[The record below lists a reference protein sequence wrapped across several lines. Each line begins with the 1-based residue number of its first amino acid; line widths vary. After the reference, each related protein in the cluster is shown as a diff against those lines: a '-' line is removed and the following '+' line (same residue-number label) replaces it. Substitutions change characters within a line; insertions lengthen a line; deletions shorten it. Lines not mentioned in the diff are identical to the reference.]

1 LAQFIHHGESVD
13 YKPSSDVAAGDIV
26 VLNTLIGVAK
36 RDIKANTLGALHLVG
51 VFDVDK
57 VLADTFAIGEAVYWD
72 EATSKAT
79 SSAVDTIVLGKAVAD
94 AAMNATTVRVRL

>member
-1 LAQFIHHGESVD
+1 MAQFIHHGESVD
-13 YKPSSDVAAGDIV
+13 YRPNADVAAGDIV
-26 VLNTLIGVAK
+26 VLNTLVGVAK

-72 EATSKAT
+72 EAASKAT
-79 SSAVDTIVLGKAVAD
+79 SSSVDTVPLGKAVAD
-94 AAMNATTVRVRL
+94 AEVNATTVRVRL